1 MDSLLPV
8 FAVVSSVLAL
18 VFYTAL
24 FITGL
29 LDNEF

>member
-8 FAVVSSVLAL
+8 FVVVSSVLAL
-18 VFYTAL
+18 VFYAAL
-24 FITGL
+24 FVTGL